1 MSTTVRTAG
10 VESVPDARE
19 RILGAGYELLSRQG
33 IRAVAIDAI
42 IERSGVARM
51 TAVGSSS
58 P

>member
-1 MSTTVRTAG
+1 
-10 VESVPDARE
+10 VPDARE